1 MIRVNLLEN
10 RGSVARPLG
19 ANVGGGTATEY
30 GAGGTGVETSLSS
43 ALGKAIAMNLAILL
57 TFPAALIYYER
68 YNIGLL
74 RARANEIAGQVSQK
88 QQVLQSK
95 KEEIAQSASLKEKA
109 KELAN
114 KISLLKVLARTRLRE
129 IKTLDFIQTNLPE
142 RVWLKELS
150 FKAGDLLMKGSA
162 VTDDELTV
170 FIRAL
175 EKNRSF
181 TKVLLVQAKEE
192 RTKDGTVK
200 GFELTA
206 KVEAE

>member
-1 MIRVNLLEN
+1 M
-10 RGSVARPLG
+10 
-19 ANVGGGTATEY
+19 
-30 GAGGTGVETSLSS
+30 
-43 ALGKAIAMNLAILL
+43 
-57 TFPAALIYYER
+57 
-68 YNIGLL
+68 
-74 RARANEIAGQVSQK
+74 
-88 QQVLQSK
+88 
-95 KEEIAQSASLKEKA
+95 KEKA